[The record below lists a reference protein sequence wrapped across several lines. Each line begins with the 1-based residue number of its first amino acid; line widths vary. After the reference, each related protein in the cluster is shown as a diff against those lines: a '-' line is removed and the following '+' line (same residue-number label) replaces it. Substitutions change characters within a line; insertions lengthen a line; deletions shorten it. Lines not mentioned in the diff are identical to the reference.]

1 VADTILL
8 LLSEE
13 SLSLPMDEAS
23 RLVLK
28 LRPVPGALTA
38 RAKIERAVSMRAA
51 GVSFNRAEKKAL
63 LHALD
68 AWFSDS
74 GLEGLGPELV
84 DIRGA
89 LEYDLGAA

>member
-1 VADTILL
+1 MADTILF

-13 SLSLPMDEAS
+13 SLSLPVDDAS

-28 LRPVPGALTA
+28 LRPVPGALAA
-38 RAKIERAVSMRAA
+38 RAKIERALSLRAA
-51 GVSFNRAEKKAL
+51 GVSFNRSEKTAL
-63 LHALD
+63 LDALD
-68 AWFSDS
+68 AWLADS

-84 DIRGA
+84 DIRCA

>member
-1 VADTILL
+1 VDQ
-8 LLSEE
+8 
-13 SLSLPMDEAS
+13 AS

-28 LRPVPGALTA
+28 LRAVPGALTA
-38 RAKIERAVSMRAA
+38 RAKIERALSARAS
-51 GVSFNRAEKKAL
+51 GVSFNRTEKTAL
-63 LHALD
+63 LDGLD
-68 AWFSDS
+68 AWFLDS